1 MEIIKIGVPEIFS
14 FTSTIFS
21 HGWVD
26 LPPFEYDRQEG
37 LLRYYILENPERETD
52 MAIKFHRTNYLE
64 IISANGLQGT
74 IEKTVSRIF
83 RLDSDYSEFYRLV
96 EKIPKHSWIIE
107 KAAGRLL
114 CCGSLW
120 EDMVKMI
127 CTTNC
132 NWTMTRKMIT
142 NLVEK
147 LSSGKSFPLPQMVA
161 GRSEKFLREEVRLGY
176 RSAYILKLARDI
188 VSGAMDLNSFE
199 NSADNE
205 SDLYSRLL
213 KIHGIGPY
221 AAGNLLKLLGY
232 YRHPAPD
239 SWSRKKF
246 MQIYGFKELPT
257 DSDIIKHYEGYGA
270 WAGLIFWL
278 EMTEEW
284 YANMVFS

>member
-1 MEIIKIGVPEIFS
+1 MEIIRLKVPEIFS
-14 FTSTIFS
+14 FTNTIFS

-26 LPPFEYDRQEG
+26 LQPFEYDRQAG

-52 MAIKFHRTNYLE
+52 MAIKFHRSNYLE
-64 IISANGLQGT
+64 IISANGLRST

-83 RLDSDYSEFYRLV
+83 RLDADYSEFYRLI
-96 EKIPKHSWIIE
+96 EKIPKHRWVIE

-132 NWTMTRKMIT
+132 NWAMTRKMIT
-142 NLVEK
+142 NLIEK
-147 LSSGKSFPLPQMVA
+147 LSPGKSFPLPQMIA
-161 GRSEKFLREEVRLGY
+161 RCSEKFLREDIRLGY

-188 VSGAMDLNSFE
+188 ASGAIALDSFE
-199 NSADNE
+199 NSTAE
-205 SDLYSRLL
+205 ERDLYSRLL
-213 KIHGIGPY
+213 TINGIGPY
-221 AAGNLLKLLGY
+221 AAGNLLKLLGH

-246 MQIYGFKELPT
+246 MQIYGFQELPS
-257 DSDIIKHYEGYGA
+257 DSDIIKHYEEYGA

-284 YANMVFS
+284 YVKAIF